1 MSHDIRAA
9 RTTPAIALLLAAHLL
24 LNAQQWPRGQSN
36 IVDNLIESD
45 ADRAGLDG
53 DEDDPRLDYLE
64 RLRRHPLNLYRA
76 DEDALDRL
84 PGISPMLARSILSFV
99 RNRHPTALAE
109 LDSLDDITADALL
122 TLGDYTTLDSSARI
136 TLPEAIVRLRASSAL
151 EERRGYL
158 GMLHRRVVRRDPVT
172 GDSLKV
178 DTLPLGPRYL
188 GNPVAALARVQI
200 EASEWRA
207 GLLFE
212 KDAGEALLVRDTS
225 AFTYADYEL
234 TEATPAHA
242 DVRTRLGAFL
252 SAYADGAAGP
262 VRIVAGDYDLEIGQG
277 LLLWTSTGNFGT
289 AAAVTAPL
297 RIAHGASGH
306 TSAEETRFLRGVVL
320 ETRRGA
326 LADNLEAMI
335 FASSRSLDATLDAS
349 GTGAD
354 SGTVI
359 ATLRSDGFRRTWSEL
374 RRSGNV
380 SETLIGASVRS
391 RSAEGSSGLTVYS
404 TAYSSPFQRRLFY
417 EFSGDRITGISFNWH
432 YALRGTVLAGEVAG
446 AGGGVGGIATMLTRG
461 THLEASLSLRYQS
474 PRLAAI
480 HGDPFGSAS
489 GNEEG
494 LYAAVEL
501 RPLRSARIEA
511 HLDLFNT
518 VERTPTVPFPRA
530 GHDAAITAEYRPGSA
545 VLLSLRLRSARN
557 LNAFTVP
564 DTLDRERK
572 RLLDRDLAGVRCD
585 ARLAALSGML
595 LLHGRFERTQVQY
608 DDSRPAGDGI
618 LTMIEVRYRPTRSF
632 TAGWRVAL
640 FTASTFDAA
649 PRIADAD
656 LPGRI
661 SSSPLSGDG
670 YHVAMFVRWQPL
682 DRVLISG
689 SFASTTYNDRRS
701 ISPGSLQEIRG
712 TTLDVLALQA
722 DVTFQ

>member
-1 MSHDIRAA
+1 MNHDIRAA
-9 RTTPAIALLLAAHLL
+9 RMMPAIALLLAAHLL
-24 LNAQQWPRGQSN
+24 HAQQWPRGESN
-36 IVDNLIESD
+36 VVDDLIESD
-45 ADRAGLDG
+45 AERSGLDG
-53 DEDDPRLDYLE
+53 DEDDPRLDGLE

-76 DEDALDRL
+76 DEDRLARL
-84 PGISPMLARSILSFV
+84 PGISPMLARSILNFV
-99 RNRHPTALAE
+99 RNRHPAALAE
-109 LDSLDDITADALL
+109 IDSLEDMTADALL
-122 TLGDYTTLDSSARI
+122 ALGDYTTLDTAARL
-136 TLPEAIVRLRASSAL
+136 TLPEATVRLRAAGTL
-151 EERRGYL
+151 EKRRGYID
-158 GMLHRRVVRRDPVT
+158 MLHRQVLRRDPVS
-172 GDSLKV
+172 GDSLRL
-178 DTLPLGPRYL
+178 DTLTPGARYL
-188 GNPVAALARVQI
+188 GSPVAALARVEI

-225 AFTYADYEL
+225 AFTHEDYEL
-234 TEATPAHA
+234 TEATPARSR
-242 DVRTRLGAFL
+242 VRTRLGAFL
-252 SAYADGAAGP
+252 SAYAEGAAGP

-289 AAAVTAPL
+289 AEAVTAPL
-297 RIAHGASGH
+297 RIPHGAAGH
-306 TSAEETRFLRGVVL
+306 ASAEETRFLRGAVV
-320 ETRRGA
+320 ETRRGV

-335 FASSRSLDATLDAS
+335 FASGRWLDATPDAS

-354 SGTVI
+354 SGTAI
-359 ATLRSDGFRRTWSEL
+359 ATLRGDGYRRTWSEL
-374 RRSGNV
+374 RRSGNLN
-380 SETLIGASVRS
+380 ETLIGASVRS

-404 TAYSSPFQRRLFY
+404 AAYSSPFQRRLFY
-417 EFSGDRITGISFNWH
+417 EFAGDRITGISFNWR
-432 YALRGTVLAGEVAG
+432 YTLRGTVLAGEVAG
-446 AGGGVGGIATMLTRG
+446 AGGGVGGVATMLTRG

-480 HGDPFGSAS
+480 HGDPFGSAA

-501 RPLRSARIEA
+501 RPLRAARIEA
-511 HLDLFNT
+511 RLDLFNT

-530 GHDAAITAEYRPGSA
+530 GHDAAITAEYRPAST

-585 ARLAALSGML
+585 ARIAVLSGML

-618 LTMIEVRYRPTRSF
+618 LTMIDVRCHPVRTVVAGGRVAFF
-632 TAGWRVAL
+632 TAGA
-640 FTASTFDAA
+640 FDAA

-661 SSSPLSGDG
+661 ASSPLSGDG
-670 YHVAMFVRWQPL
+670 YHVAMFVRWQPIEGL
-682 DRVLISG
+682 LISG
-689 SFASTTYNDRRS
+689 SFTSTTYNDRSS

-712 TTLDVLALQA
+712 NTADALALQA
-722 DVTFQ
+722 DITFQ